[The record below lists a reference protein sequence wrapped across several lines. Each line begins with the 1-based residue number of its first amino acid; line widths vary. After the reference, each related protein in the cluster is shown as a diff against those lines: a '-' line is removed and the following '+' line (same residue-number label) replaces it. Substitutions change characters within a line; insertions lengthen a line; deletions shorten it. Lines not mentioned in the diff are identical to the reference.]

1 MKIAIIATYLHPTRT
16 RVVERSVMQCAVPD
30 LIAALCPPDAEVEI
44 YNEKERDI
52 PLDRDWDLVFFSYLH
67 SYYEHTKVL
76 SALLR
81 ERGIKTVA
89 GGRHASF
96 FPDDVSQYFDA
107 VVIGEPEPNVPQLIK
122 DFARG
127 KLKKRYDATTLAF
140 RPPAFRHDLVDMKT
154 NAVRVSGVEA
164 SRGCPFTCNFCVL
177 NGHEKYRC
185 RPVADVIDEIEN
197 KLQWNKSLFGVLD
210 DAFVFLDNNLGG
222 SPRYLRELCEALI
235 PLKKYWGCAVTF
247 NILQDKDLVELMARA
262 GCRYI
267 YTGLESLNPDTI
279 GGMGKKQNRLSHTKE
294 VIDNT
299 FRAGIVLSFGL
310 IVGADGD
317 TNEYL
322 SRIPEYL
329 DDLNCYS
336 VTFLGIVCPYPETP
350 YFKKVVEEGRL
361 LPNVT
366 ARDLDGYTLCHR
378 PTSIAPDEV
387 IEHYKRLSRHIALP
401 SKVIPHALGRALGSS
416 RPMFRPTLA
425 ITAREIMSITHPLSN
440 PERTYIAGHDPIE
453 AWDAQQMLRLGIP
466 MQRIDESIVAR
477 HVGGAPKVARSG
489 IRGLP
494 IAS

>member
-1 MKIAIIATYLHPTRT
+1 MKIAIIATYLHPTRR
-16 RVVERSVMQCAVPD
+16 RVRELSVMQNAVPD
-30 LIAALCPPDAEVEI
+30 LIAALCPPDAEIEI

-76 SALLR
+76 SALFR
-81 ERGIKTVA
+81 ARGIKTVA

-96 FPDDVSQYFDA
+96 FAEDAARYFDA
-107 VVIGEPEPNVPQLIK
+107 VVVGEPEPNVPQVIQ
-122 DFARG
+122 DFKRG
-127 KLKKRYDATTLAF
+127 KLKRRYDATTPLVSF

-154 NAVRVSGVEA
+154 NKVRVSGVEA

-185 RPVADVIDEIEN
+185 RPVADVIEEIEH

-247 NILQDKDLVELMARA
+247 NILQDKELVELMARA

-279 GGMGKKQNRLSHTKE
+279 GGMGKKQNRLSHVKD
-294 VIDNT
+294 VIDNS

-329 DDLNCYS
+329 DDLSCYS

-387 IEHYKRLSRHIALP
+387 IEHYKRLSGLLTRP
-401 SKVIPHALGRALGSS
+401 SKVIPHALGRAFGSS
-416 RPMFRPTLA
+416 RPMFRATLA
-425 ITAREIMSITHPLSN
+425 LTAREITSLSHPLMNS
-440 PERTYIAGHDPIE
+440 ERSYIAGHDPIE
-453 AWDAQQMLRLGIP
+453 AWDAQQMLRLGLAP
-466 MQRIDESIVAR
+466 QRIDESILVKPNAT
-477 HVGGAPKVARSG
+477 SG
-489 IRGLP
+489 IRALP